1 MRAITGTTETPGDA
15 DNPKILAMRDEIKRI
30 WGDVSGMAPYCDTYQ
45 HDSQA
50 WCGLTVGF
58 CMSEAGFMP
67 AFGPAPV
74 GTDDYWY
81 DKFYW
86 AKSWAEDSNY
96 IELSAPVPGCIVV
109 MGRDGGGHV
118 TLYERTSGSNYV
130 CRGGNQSDAINEQ
143 SYPISNVIAL
153 MWPKDEPVPPVP
165 PAERREL
172 ARGDVGADVAS
183 VQKTLGIPA
192 DGDFGPVTEAAVKG
206 FQGAVGLAKDGEV
219 GPNTWGALDELE
231 RRLAAGNDGISDQ
244 LAEAID
250 RTVADYSDVQAI
262 NWPDRGRPPPGYYA
276 GLAKTFA
283 LAATRLNGGDP
294 AARVMAAAESGDPD
308 TDALTWYADEFAQQG
323 MPNDASGINT
333 LRHLFVLMFGLGMR
347 ESSGNC
353 WEGRDMS
360 ASNTSS
366 DTAEAGLFQ
375 TSWNISSCSGEIDN
389 LLAEYEANPN
399 GFQPTF
405 ARGINPTT
413 SNLDNYGSGEGCLYQ
428 FLAKRSPAFA
438 TLVTAIGLRK
448 LRQHWGPI
456 NRYEV
461 DLMPAVDDMLIEVQR
476 LTDVE
481 PEPEPPEPD
490 DEPAEVRITVASK
503 GNVKVIVN
511 QY

>member
-1 MRAITGTTETPGDA
+1 MEGHQGELR
-15 DNPKILAMRDEIKRI
+15 PKRQRGRPPHSKL
-30 WGDVSGMAPYCDTYQ
+30 G
-45 HDSQA
+45 
-50 WCGLTVGF
+50 
-58 CMSEAGFMP
+58 
-67 AFGPAPV
+67 
-74 GTDDYWY
+74 
-81 DKFYW
+81 
-86 AKSWAEDSNY
+86 
-96 IELSAPVPGCIVV
+96 VV
-109 MGRDGGGHV
+109 
-118 TLYERTSGSNYV
+118 
-130 CRGGNQSDAINEQ
+130 
-143 SYPISNVIAL
+143 
-153 MWPKDEPVPPVP
+153 
-165 PAERREL
+165 
-172 ARGDVGADVAS
+172 
-183 VQKTLGIPA
+183 GIPA

-294 AARVMAAAESGDPD
+294 AARIMAAAESGDPD
-308 TDALTWYADEFAQQG
+308 TDALTWYADEFAEVG
-323 MPNDASGINT
+323 MTNDVPGVDT
-333 LRHLFVLMFGLGMR
+333 LRHLFVLLFGLGMR

-353 WEGRDMS
+353 WRGRDMS

-366 DTAEAGLFQ
+366 DIAEAALFQ
-375 TSWNISSCSGEIDN
+375 ASWNISSCSAEIDK
-389 LLAEYEANPN
+389 LLAEYVEDPN

-405 ARGINPTT
+405 ARGLDPTS
-413 SNLDNYGSGEGCLYQ
+413 SNLDNYGSGEGCRYQ

-448 LRQHWGPI
+448 LRQHWGTI

-476 LTDVE
+476 LGRR
-481 PEPEPPEPD
+481 
-490 DEPAEVRITVASK
+490 ARARAA
-503 GNVKVIVN
+503 GAG
-511 QY
+511 